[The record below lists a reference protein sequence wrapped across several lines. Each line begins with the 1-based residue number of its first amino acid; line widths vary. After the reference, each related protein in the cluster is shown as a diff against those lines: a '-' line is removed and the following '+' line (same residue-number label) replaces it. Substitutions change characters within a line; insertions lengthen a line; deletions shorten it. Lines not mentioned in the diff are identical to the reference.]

1 MRSWPH
7 DRLDVINTPS
17 HTHKQTPSRTH
28 TLSAPE
34 VRGQAVMLLGVN
46 MSALRGGFR
55 RNNMELL
62 PDG

>member
-1 MRSWPH
+1 MTDWMS
-7 DRLDVINTPS
+7 LTPP
-17 HTHKQTPSRTH
+17 HTHTNKH
-28 TLSAPE
+28 PE